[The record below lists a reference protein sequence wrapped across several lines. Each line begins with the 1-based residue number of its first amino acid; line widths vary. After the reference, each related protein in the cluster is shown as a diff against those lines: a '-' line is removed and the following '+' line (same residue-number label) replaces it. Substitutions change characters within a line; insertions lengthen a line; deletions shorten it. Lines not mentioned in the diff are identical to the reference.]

1 MTNIINETV
10 GWPDVPLI
18 DTRDLVLGGQGG
30 PSNKQ
35 AIALAA
41 RTNKLKED
49 TEHLMDRMDR
59 TEHLMDHMDRTV
71 LSYPDYASASASA
84 ATLPNGQEVKVKSD
98 ETRGGQESLYKKTP
112 SGLEYVGPPATT
124 GQESVIIAT
133 TNSQYVNTRD
143 YTREFLWDLPIQ
155 FPDYLAI
162 LASNGL
168 TNATG
173 YLYPSSYAFDE
184 GAREILIA
192 YGLSETVPMGT
203 YIAVWDMDT
212 ETYKGYFSTINSSA
226 TEGVEVVG
234 SGANRRLFTAGRSGN
249 GNLYEWACPL
259 SKQYQ
264 GGPLTLMATR
274 ALSIYNQFSRN
285 PTTGAWAF
293 EQNEP
298 SVGKLVDRATLLL
311 TDKDFK
317 PTGILALD
325 ISQGSYITPTSN
337 AYSKYFPKRQGFA
350 LGLNC
355 LATSHGASHDTG
367 LQTQDPTFYQG
378 CRVLNSRGE
387 VLRDSITDPLAFK
400 EVMYREVGRTKP
412 IRIENEGC
420 KFLRDGSLTALY
432 IYRTRWSTVS
442 ERTTSGILICREF
455 ASKGVDFSEGGVQT
469 MKGDSLRY
477 EVGVF
482 PRANG
487 GYINPVT
494 GEKFTNLNEVCD
506 YLHYTN
512 RKQFSF
518 YTSSYSLNDFDGLP
532 LPDVI
537 FVTITN
543 LNGFTFHVT
552 MRTAVD
558 IDQSKEFYAS
568 GGTVG
573 GNNRTTS
580 RIQMP
585 RVSRLVMDG
594 GVTGIGGKLA
604 RIYVPSYDSTGQD
617 FLMLDLQSNENS
629 ANVMI
634 GGGSVIGRGVSSIQ
648 MFTSNTH
655 GEGIGT
661 LRWMVNDVGAFR
673 PGTDN
678 SYQIGYVNYRIKQLF
693 AVSGTINT
701 SDAREKTDPSKI
713 SDAML
718 DAWGDVHLVM
728 FQWLHAVQQKGD
740 SLARWHTGVIA
751 QQVRDAFVLHGIMD
765 ADSTDSPWGG
775 LCYDEWEASP
785 EVLNEE
791 GGVIQPERVAGNRWG
806 IRADQCL
813 FLEAAYQRR
822 RADRSDARVD
832 ALEGRLAVIEEKL
845 NTVP

>member
-1 MTNIINETV
+1 MANINETV
-10 GWPDVPLI
+10 GWPGVPLI
-18 DTRDLVLGGQGG
+18 DAEDLVLGGPNG

-35 AIALAA
+35 AIALVS
-41 RTNKLKED
+41 RVNKLKED
-49 TEHLMDRMDR
+49 TEYLMDRVDR
-59 TEHLMDHMDRTV
+59 SV
-71 LSYPDYASASASA
+71 LYFPDYASASA
-84 ATLPNGQEVKVKSD
+84 ATLPEGQEVKVKSD
-98 ETRGGQESLYKKTP
+98 ETRGGQESLYKKTS
-112 SGLEYVGPPATT
+112 SGLEYVGPVT
-124 GQESVIIAT
+124 GREGVIAT
-133 TNSQYVNTRD
+133 DSQYVNTRD
-143 YTREFLWDLPIQ
+143 YTREFLWDLPIE

-173 YLYPSSYAFDE
+173 YLYPGSYAFDE
-184 GAREILIA
+184 DAREIIIA
-192 YGLSETVPMGT
+192 YGLSVSVPMGT
-203 YIAVWDMDT
+203 YMAVWDMDT
-212 ETYKGYFSTINSSA
+212 ENYKGYFRTETSIS
-226 TEGVEVVG
+226 EGVEIVG
-234 SGANRRLFTAGRSGN
+234 SGANRRLFTAGRQD
-249 GNLYEWACPL
+249 GNLLEWACPL
-259 SKQYQ
+259 SNQYQ
-264 GGPLTLMATR
+264 GGPLTLMASR
-274 ALSIYNQFSRN
+274 ALRIYNQFSRN
-285 PTTGAWAF
+285 PITGAWAF

-298 SVGKLVDRATLLL
+298 SVGQLVDRATLLL
-311 TDKDFK
+311 TDKDFN
-317 PTGILALD
+317 PTGTLALD
-325 ISQGSYITPTSN
+325 ISQGSYVTPTSN

-400 EVMYREVGRTKP
+400 EVMYREVGGAKP
-412 IRIENEGC
+412 TRIENEGC

-455 ASKGVDFSEGGVQT
+455 SAKGVDFSEGGVQT

-532 LPDVI
+532 LPAGI
-537 FVTITN
+537 FVSITN
-543 LNGFTFHVT
+543 LNGLSFHVT

-558 IDQSKEFYAS
+558 TNQTKEFYAW

-573 GNNRTTS
+573 GNNRTTA
-580 RIQMP
+580 RVQMP
-585 RVSRLVMDG
+585 RVTRLVMDG
-594 GVTGIGGKLA
+594 GVTGIGGKLC
-604 RIYVPSYDSTGQD
+604 RIYVPSYDNTGQD
-617 FLMLDLQSNENS
+617 FVMLDLQSNEIS

-634 GGGSVIGRGVSSIQ
+634 GGGSVTGRGVSSIQ
-648 MFTSNTH
+648 MFTSDTH

-661 LRWMVNDVGAFR
+661 LRWVVNDVGAFR
-673 PGTDN
+673 PGSDN
-678 SYQIGYVNYRIKQLF
+678 AYQIGYVHYRVKELF

-701 SDAREKTDPSKI
+701 SDAREKTDPTKI

-775 LCYDEWEASP
+775 LCYDEWGASP

-791 GGVIQPERVAGNRWG
+791 GGVIETERVAGNRWG

-832 ALEGRLAVIEEKL
+832 ALEGRLVVIEEKL